1 MKREPF
7 SGVPVEFAKGSF
19 SPCVPLPVNIK
30 GGNSGDQRVAGCL
43 YLVGV
48 EVRSGQRLCF
58 QATFCRLPNALGQM
72 FIGPS
77 QDSCQDL
84 GLPGW
89 GIISASPGSVMV
101 DNSSSNP
108 FPLVPQA
115 SLGAWPPVCW
125 QDRWWWGGGEATS
138 NCPGKTSSLLT
149 SLLSRRRGKRPGRA
163 HPMPGSY
170 PSACPHLPPPHS
182 SSALGQNRHR
192 P

>member
-1 MKREPF
+1 M
-7 SGVPVEFAKGSF
+7 
-19 SPCVPLPVNIK
+19 NIK
-30 GGNSGDQRVAGCL
+30 SGNSGDQRAAGCL

-48 EVRSGQRLCF
+48 EVRNGQRPCF
-58 QATFCRLPNALGQM
+58 QASFRRLPKVLGQM
-72 FIGPS
+72 FRGPS

-89 GIISASPGSVMV
+89 GIIFASPGSVMV
-101 DNSSSNP
+101 DNGSSNP

-115 SLGAWPPVCW
+115 SLGAWPPMCW
-125 QDRWWWGGGEATS
+125 QDWWWWGGGEATS

-170 PSACPHLPPPHS
+170 PSACPHLPPPPS